1 MTELCIHEF
10 PIGQCSHCKVPPTG
24 VNKTVYVTKGGMAF
38 HNDPK
43 CKTLNSGQAEAESNG
58 LDIHPINPIGWS
70 DAFSSRRPC
79 RNCCPN
85 FKPSK

>member
-1 MTELCIHEF
+1 VEVCIHEF
-10 PIGQCSHCKVPPTG
+10 PIGQCSHCKAPPTG
-24 VNKTVYVTKGGMAF
+24 INKTVYITKGGMAF

-43 CKTLNSGQAEAESNG
+43 CETLNSGQAEAELKG
-58 LDIHPINPIGWS
+58 LEIHPINPIGWG

-85 FKPSK
+85 FKSNK